1 MLRRVNFVRCENG
14 MLFFKDLIRDTYGSI
29 YRWND
34 MLSGVCF
41 ERKTKSWEDRQ
52 NNIGKMLAVVEVESW
67 MDYYS
72 IMYIRKL
79 PWENYKVKIYM

>member
-1 MLRRVNFVRCENG
+1 
-14 MLFFKDLIRDTYGSI
+14 
-29 YRWND
+29 

-79 PWENYKVKIYM
+79 P